1 MQATEEW
8 RGIRVRPDF
17 FVSSI
22 VYTLGSLRLID
33 LLRLKLRLESDRG
46 DAGHVEVRDL
56 CRAPLVVPRQSVIL
70 CPFAI
75 RVRDDVCEL

>member
-1 MQATEEW
+1 MQRRIEK
-8 RGIRVRPDF
+8 RYVPN
-17 FVSSI
+17 
-22 VYTLGSLRLID
+22 TLEMHRSNLDHVAG
-33 LLRLKLRLESDRG
+33 LLALQDAVTTTARH
-46 DAGHVEVRDL
+46 AGHVEVRDL